1 MYITD
6 PAYQLQ
12 MAKAHR
18 AGQIEAAE
26 SHRYNRQF
34 RSERPKRSAIIATVA
49 GAADSVAHAAVA
61 AFAFSRHPVITY
73 RNAILR

>member
-1 MYITD
+1 MYIMD
-6 PAYQLQ
+6 PTYQAQ
-12 MAKAHR
+12 IAKAHR

-26 SHRYNRQF
+26 RHRYNRQF
-34 RSERPKRSAIIATVA
+34 RSEHAKRNIFAMVA

-73 RNAILR
+73 RRAILR